1 MLVGWT
7 LPEMDEFGRS
17 SGLSVKGYKVGT
29 FVLYVV
35 YLDYSMKLVKKMDG
49 LYQKW
54 TSLVEAAVSL

>member
-35 YLDYSMKLVKKMDG
+35 YLDYSMKLVKKMFV
-49 LYQKW
+49 LLW
-54 TSLVEAAVSL
+54 SVSLLIDLCE

>member
-35 YLDYSMKLVKKMDG
+35 CLDYSMKLVKKMF
-49 LYQKW
+49 
-54 TSLVEAAVSL
+54 V

>member
-17 SGLSVKGYKVGT
+17 SGLSVKGYKVVT

-35 YLDYSMKLVKKMDG
+35 YLDYSMKLVKKMF
-49 LYQKW
+49 
-54 TSLVEAAVSL
+54 V

>member
-29 FVLYVV
+29 FVLYLV
-35 YLDYSMKLVKKMDG
+35 YLDYSMKLVKKMFV
-49 LYQKW
+49 LLW
-54 TSLVEAAVSL
+54 SVSLLIDLCE